1 MIMPQTRCRSTIISI
16 AIGLAVISTS
26 VQSFAKSPPP
36 EVASA
41 LQAPK
46 LVSTAEMS
54 FLFWRLF
61 RAELWSNDG
70 AFNWDKSFAL
80 SLTYDMEFSA
90 DELTDKTITEID
102 RLTDWSTPAL
112 AALRDKLSPC
122 MATVGDGDRF
132 TAVGVSPDK
141 VVLFL
146 NSREQCQLETL
157 DLRRAFFQIWLS
169 DNSQFP
175 TESRRLR
182 GVGN

>member
-1 MIMPQTRCRSTIISI
+1 MRCTKLRSIGISI
-16 AIGLAVISTS
+16 AIGLAVLSTS
-26 VQSFAKSPPP
+26 VQSLAKSAPP
-36 EVASA
+36 EVVSA
-41 LQAPK
+41 FAAPK

-54 FLFWRLF
+54 LLFWRVF

-70 AFNWDKSFAL
+70 VFDWAKPFAL

-112 AALRDKLSPC
+112 ASLRDKISPC
-122 MATVGDGDRF
+122 MATVTDGDRF

-141 VVLFL
+141 VTMFL
-146 NSREQCQLETL
+146 NSREQCQLETP

-169 DNSQFP
+169 DDSRFP

>member
-1 MIMPQTRCRSTIISI
+1 MSDHVVCHCNALLGSVVLCDRVVCGSSG
-16 AIGLAVISTS
+16 GLSG
-26 VQSFAKSPPP
+26 
-36 EVASA
+36 EG
-41 LQAPK
+41 
-46 LVSTAEMS
+46 
-54 FLFWRLF
+54 
-61 RAELWSNDG
+61 NDG

-175 TESRRLR
+175 TESRRLK